1 MAGRGRPGQPP
12 LTSRVPL
19 GMSLG
24 IHPRAR
30 LCSSVSRGTGG
41 DCYPFAGAFCGYYL
55 AHGVGGQCLLNTD
68 SPLWA
73 EKGSGDRT
81 GRGLKVPTRPAV
93 PHDPAICP
101 LTPLGLAWG
110 CADLSSALASSPQ
123 PLRSVAPGYLLVM
136 VVVRGEGVALSVPRS
151 PRRSPGLTWSSLGS
165 SLRGAAET
173 RLSPDG
179 DSVLPPPPAHLPP
192 LQFQVTLAPL

>member
-1 MAGRGRPGQPP
+1 
-12 LTSRVPL
+12 
-19 GMSLG
+19 MSLG

-41 DCYPFAGAFCGYYL
+41 VLWLLPGTRS
-55 AHGVGGQCLLNTD
+55 GGRCSLNTD
-68 SPLWA
+68 PPLRT

-81 GRGLKVPTRPAV
+81 GRGLKVPAHPAV

-101 LTPLGLAWG
+101 LTPLGLARG

-136 VVVRGEGVALSVPRS
+136 VVVQGGGVVALGVPRS

-173 RLSPDG
+173 RLSPNG
-179 DSVLPPPPAHLPP
+179 DSVLTPPPAHLPP